1 MRFHPKIYRALL
13 LLIIVPILTGR
24 AQDRPGHNKA
34 NHHMNQMDF
43 DALTRR
49 FDSPERDAY
58 QQPGKVLAYI
68 GDVSGETIMDIGSG
82 TGYFSFRLVDAGARV
97 IAADVDDRFQ
107 DYIRIKRDSMGI
119 PESSLSLRKI
129 PYDDPMLQPGEAD
142 KVIIVNTYH
151 HIEDRPKY
159 FGRVKAGLKT
169 GGSLIV
175 IDYFKRQIPVGPPS
189 AMKLPLETVVRE
201 LEEAGFTDIE
211 TNVTLL
217 EYQYIVIAR

>member
-1 MRFHPKIYRALL
+1 MGLHPKNYQVML
-13 LLIIVPILTGR
+13 LLIMATVLTGQ
-24 AQDRPGHNKA
+24 AQDHPAHNRA

-43 DALTRR
+43 DALTQR
-49 FDSPERDAY
+49 FESARRDAY
-58 QQPGKVLAYI
+58 QQPGKVLSYI

-107 DYIRIKRDSMGI
+107 NYIRIKRDSLGI
-119 PESSLSLRKI
+119 PESKLSLRKI
-129 PYDDPMLQPGEAD
+129 PYDNPMLEKGEAD
-142 KVIIVNTYH
+142 RVIIVNTYH
-151 HIEDRPKY
+151 HIENRPDY
-159 FGRVKAGLKT
+159 FSKVKAGLKA

-175 IDYFKRQIPVGPPS
+175 IDYFKKQIPVGPPS
-189 AMKLPLETVVRE
+189 GMKLPLETVVQE

-211 TNVTLL
+211 TNDSLL